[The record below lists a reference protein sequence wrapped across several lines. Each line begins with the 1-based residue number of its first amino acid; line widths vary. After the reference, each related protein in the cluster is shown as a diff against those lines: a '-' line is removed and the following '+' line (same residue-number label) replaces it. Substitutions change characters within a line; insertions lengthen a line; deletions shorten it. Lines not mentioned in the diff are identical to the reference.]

1 VNRPLNV
8 LAASWQP
15 PPPSGVAIGVF
26 DGVHLGHRSVI
37 ENLVARSADEGL
49 ATGVLTFDP
58 HPVEVLAPGRAP
70 PLLMSL
76 ERRSELL
83 VELGV
88 DWVGVLDLAD
98 IRTMAA
104 ETFVTELLVGRACS
118 RVVSAGADFRFGH
131 GRAGDVGLLRRL
143 GEELGF
149 SVAAVELR
157 SAGGEAVS
165 STRIRRLLEAGDVA
179 AAVGLLGRYH
189 RVSGVVLH
197 GDARGRALG
206 YPTANIAP
214 SERLAIPADGIYAVR
229 VSGPPAL
236 SDTPAVAS
244 IGVRPTFGD
253 GGRRLLEVHVFDF
266 SDDLYGSVLDVDFVQ
281 RLRDEERFDNI
292 EGLVAQ
298 MDIDAT
304 QAREVLAR

>member
-1 VNRPLNV
+1 MTRPLNV
-8 LAASWQP
+8 LGADWQA

-37 ENLVARSADEGL
+37 ENLVTRSGEEGL

-70 PLLMSL
+70 PLLMTV

-83 VELGV
+83 SELGV

-104 ETFVTELLVGRACS
+104 ETFVAEILASRASS
-118 RVVSAGADFRFGH
+118 RIVSAGADFRFGH
-131 GRAGDVGLLRRL
+131 GRAGDVEMLRRL
-143 GEELGF
+143 GGELGF
-149 SVAAVELR
+149 TVEAVELE
-157 SAGGEAVS
+157 SADGEAVS
-165 STRIRRLLEAGDVA
+165 STRIRRLIDGGDVVA
-179 AAVGLLGRYH
+179 AAELLGRWH

-197 GDARGRALG
+197 GDARGRTLG

-214 SERLAIPADGIYAVR
+214 SERLALPVDGIYAVK
-229 VSGPPAL
+229 VSGHPAL
-236 SDTPAVAS
+236 DQTPAVAS

-266 SDDLYGSVLDVDFVQ
+266 SADLYGSVLDVDFVR
-281 RLRDEERFDNI
+281 RLRGEERFAGVED
-292 EGLVAQ
+292 LVAQ
-298 MDIDAT
+298 MDVDAA
-304 QAREVLAR
+304 QARQVLAS